1 MNDGRYQP
9 AGPDYEARSPRTN
22 ALTQLR
28 HTYFSRCA
36 ACAARYHVSFEDIV
50 RHLWQARTIQSR
62 INLRRIGYLEDLVH
76 AIGCIQHIST
86 AWCDLSE
93 QNERMLVRQCLSHLE
108 DSESIVFVRRYLTE
122 LRQQNTTGKK
132 YRIDLQGFIGD
143 RPLHLWLYER
153 MMETLISGVAVHQS
167 RRSKFRQTSR
177 FTLSPVQGLAIKAN
191 EESSAY
197 PFPVHK
203 AIGDDLSP
211 GLSSPFPTWDSPRE
225 LKLGNGLTTTDDLK

>member
-9 AGPDYEARSPRTN
+9 AGPVYEARSPRTN

-28 HTYFSRCA
+28 HAYFSRCA

-132 YRIDLQGFIGD
+132 YRIDLRGFIGD

-153 MMETLISGVAVHQS
+153 MMETLTSGVAVH
-167 RRSKFRQTSR
+167 RNHRSNFRPTSR
-177 FTLSPVQGLAIKAN
+177 FTINPAQGLADKTNAA
-191 EESSAY
+191 SAAF

-203 AIGDDLSP
+203 AIGDDLST
-211 GLSSPFPTWDSPRE
+211 GLSSTFPAWDSPRE
-225 LKLGNGLTTTDDLK
+225 LKFGNGPTPTDDLT